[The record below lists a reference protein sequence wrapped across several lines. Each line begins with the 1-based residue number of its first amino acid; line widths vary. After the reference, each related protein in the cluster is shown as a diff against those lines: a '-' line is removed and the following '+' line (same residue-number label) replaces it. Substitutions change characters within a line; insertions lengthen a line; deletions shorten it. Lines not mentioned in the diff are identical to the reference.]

1 LDIQQLRVFVTVA
14 QEGSITRAS
23 DILCRSQPSVSAQIK
38 GIEMALGLSLFERT
52 SRGMSVTPDGERLL
66 GEATQLLER
75 HKKFLQEATRLK
87 GSIVGKFSLGAGR
100 HSGNGFVS
108 GFLHLIS
115 ERFPELEIEL
125 KHLTSAQVI
134 EGLRNE
140 SLDMGFFTEAEGDM
154 SDLTLTEVSRFSIH
168 LAAPVGLIP
177 VGSELDWRRMAD
189 MIWIVSSQDGCCRRW
204 AKALMEEHDIQP
216 KRVINVDDETVTRA
230 LVASGAGV
238 GLVHINTDDGLHPPA
253 DVTLLHEVRKTARIM
268 SGFLSTRAGD
278 PAIDAVN
285 ALFADLLQSGSDRES
300 SATLLPA

>member
-1 LDIQQLRVFVTVA
+1 MDIQQLRVFVTVA

-38 GIEMALGLSLFERT
+38 GIEMALGLALFERT

-75 HKKFLQEATRLK
+75 HKRFLQEATRLK
-87 GSIVGKFSLGAGR
+87 GSIVGKFALGAGR

-108 GFLHLIS
+108 SFLHLIS

-134 EGLRNE
+134 DGLRNE
-140 SLDMGFFTEAEGDM
+140 TLDMGFFTEPEGDM
-154 SDLTLTEVSRFSIH
+154 PDLTLTEVSRFSIH
-168 LAAPVGLIP
+168 LAAPVGVVQAGNAI
-177 VGSELDWRRMAD
+177 DWGQLAD
-189 MIWIVSSQDGCCRRW
+189 MVWIVSSQDGCCGRW
-204 AKALMEEHDIQP
+204 AKALMEQHDIQP
-216 KRVINVDDETVTRA
+216 KRVINVDDETVTRT

-238 GLVHINTDDGLHPPA
+238 GLVHVNAEEGFPKPE

-268 SGFLSTRAGD
+268 SGFLSSRIND

-285 ALFADLLQSGSDRES
+285 ALFSDLMKSGTLAEPPALQL
-300 SATLLPA
+300 A